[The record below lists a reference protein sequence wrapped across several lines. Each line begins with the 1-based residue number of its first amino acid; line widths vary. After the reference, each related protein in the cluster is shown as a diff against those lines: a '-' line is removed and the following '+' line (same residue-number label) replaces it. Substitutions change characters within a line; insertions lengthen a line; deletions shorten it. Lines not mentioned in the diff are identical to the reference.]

1 MRDSPEAGNRFLNEA
16 DIPLESVLLFM
27 AGMMLIITGALLFPI
42 SSGRLEYYENG
53 LYGLLLVIFALQI
66 ITMGKTPFGD
76 MRRSI
81 LLLAAGVVILIVGIA
96 TCFVTDL
103 HTRLPRILLFIFFG
117 PGGLLLL
124 LQMLLAKDKYR
135 TWKKYGGIFRQLI
148 LGCSLVYVLSMV
160 IAVLIW
166 KNNLFTTELS
176 AGVVLV
182 FGASIIYLAGVI
194 WKIYGTYGE
203 KERSPG
209 GRFDIS
215 TDNALIL
222 VTGIYML
229 VLGALLIPVNL
240 GLLPFSGSAQL
251 GLLMV
256 LFAIQMLA
264 SGSTPLGQFPRS
276 WLMIALGLLV
286 ASLGIVSCIVPE
298 VLVSLLTL
306 LVGVLNILGGLT
318 NIAKITI
325 PIIRKSGQPPQ
336 TQPPILK
343 RLAVAQLTMSLLTIL
358 FGISMLVSNLIPG
371 LILGVILTANGCV
384 LTYMFY
390 LLVVLGNL
398 EKGEVDDVSVQ

>member
-1 MRDSPEAGNRFLNEA
+1 MRDSSKAGNRFLNEA

-42 SSGRLEYYENG
+42 SSGRLEFYENG

-81 LLLAAGVVILIVGIA
+81 PLLAAGVVIAIVGIA

-135 TWKKYGGIFRQLI
+135 TWKKYGGVFRQLI

-166 KNNLFTTELS
+166 KNNLFTAELS
-176 AGVVLV
+176 AVVVLV

-194 WKIYGTYGE
+194 WKIYGTYVD
-203 KERSPG
+203 KKKPSG

-222 VTGIYML
+222 MTGIYML

-264 SGSTPLGQFPRS
+264 LGSTPLGQFPRS
-276 WLMIALGLLV
+276 WLMIVLGLLV

-298 VLVSLLTL
+298 VLVSLLTV
-306 LVGVLNILGGLT
+306 LVGVLNILGGMT
-318 NIAKITI
+318 SIAKITI
-325 PIIRKSGQPPQ
+325 PMIRQSGQSRKP
-336 TQPPILK
+336 QPPILK

-358 FGISMLVSNLIPG
+358 FGISMLISNLIPG
-371 LILGVILTANGCV
+371 LILGVILAANGCV

-398 EKGEVDDVSVQ
+398 EKGEVDHVSVQ

>member
-1 MRDSPEAGNRFLNEA
+1 MRDSQKARNRFLDEA

-27 AGMMLIITGALLFPI
+27 AGMTLIITGALLFPI

-76 MRRSI
+76 TRRSI
-81 LLLAAGVVILIVGIA
+81 PMLAAGVAVAIVGIA

-160 IAVLIW
+160 IALLLW
-166 KNNLFTTELS
+166 KQDLLSTNLT
-176 AGVVLV
+176 AVVILL
-182 FGASIIYLAGVI
+182 FGASVIYLAGVI

-203 KERSPG
+203 KGRSPG

-215 TDNALIL
+215 TNNALIL
-222 VTGIYML
+222 MAGMYML
-229 VLGALLIPVNL
+229 VLGVLLIPINK

-251 GLLMV
+251 GLLAV

-264 SGSTPLGQFPRS
+264 LGSTPLGQFPRS
-276 WLMIALGLLV
+276 WLMIVLGLIV

-298 VLVSLLTL
+298 VLISLLTYL
-306 LVGVLNILGGLT
+306 IGVLNVLGGII
-318 NIAKITI
+318 NIMKIAI
-325 PIIRKSGQPPQ
+325 PMIRQSGQPREP
-336 TQPPILK
+336 QPPIVK
-343 RLAVAQLTMSLLTIL
+343 RLAAAQLTMSLLTIL
-358 FGISMLVSNLIPG
+358 FGISMLISGLIPN
-371 LILGVILTANGCV
+371 LVLGVTLTANGCV

-390 LLVVLGNL
+390 MLVVQGNL